1 MPMPSPAPRTA
12 SLRTIDR
19 VSEVL
24 FGLIM
29 VLTFTGSL
37 SIAQSGRDDVRAML
51 IGALGCNLAWGII
64 DGILFLMSAFAER
77 NEDLVTLQAVR
88 QARDAEDGRRLVAE
102 ALPPAVVSVLKTE
115 ELDTLRERLRD
126 LPPSQARVS
135 IEPAMWFG
143 ALQVF
148 LWVFLITFPVAIPF
162 LVMQDAR
169 LALRVSNLIAIGLLF
184 IAGWAYGRIT
194 GRRPWAMGLAM
205 VTIGVVLSGLTLALG
220 G

>member
-1 MPMPSPAPRTA
+1 MPPRPTGPTR
-12 SLRTIDR
+12 LRTIDR
-19 VSEVL
+19 VSEAL

-37 SIAQSGRDDVRAML
+37 SIAQAGRDDVRAML

-64 DGILFLMSAFAER
+64 DGILFLMSAFAEKSE
-77 NEDLVTLQAVR
+77 NLMTLHSVR

-102 ALPPAVVSVLKTE
+102 ALPSVVVSVLKTD

-126 LPPSQARVS
+126 LPPPRARAD

-143 ALQVF
+143 ALRVF

-184 IAGWAYGRIT
+184 VAGWAYGRIT
-194 GRRPWAMGLAM
+194 DRRPWAMGLAM

>member
-1 MPMPSPAPRTA
+1 MPPRATAPTR
-12 SLRTIDR
+12 LRPIDR

-37 SIAQSGRDDVRAML
+37 SIAEVGREDVRTML

-64 DGILFLMSAFAER
+64 DGILYLMSALAEKS
-77 NEDLVTLQAVR
+77 EGLLTLHAVR

-102 ALPPAVVSVLKTE
+102 ALPSVVVSILKTD
-115 ELDTLRERLRD
+115 ELDTLRVRLRE
-126 LPPSQARVS
+126 LPAPSARAQ

-143 ALQVF
+143 ALRVF

-162 LVMQDAR
+162 IVMHDAR
-169 LALRVSNLIAIGLLF
+169 LALRVSNGIAIGLLF
-184 IAGWAYGRIT
+184 ITGWAYGRIT

-205 VTIGVVLSGLTLALG
+205 VTIGVVLSGLTMALG